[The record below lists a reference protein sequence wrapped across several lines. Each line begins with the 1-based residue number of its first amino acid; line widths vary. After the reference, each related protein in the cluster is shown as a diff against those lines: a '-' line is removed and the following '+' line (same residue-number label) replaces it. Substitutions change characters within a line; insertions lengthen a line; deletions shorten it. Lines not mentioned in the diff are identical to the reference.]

1 MKLNFKEIRIALKQ
15 MMLLSRTDLNSSS
28 GFGSPRLE
36 TKTRILLNLLVV
48 CTRVSVSRNRG
59 DRDGIRATAAKFD
72 SFNEEPKLAL
82 RRLVRRQLDIGHSGE
97 RQRRCDKNMHN
108 YAQRG
113 RHRFVNNRRPF
124 PLCPVSR
131 FLSLRRSCTGSGQS
145 RNWPRSPYDRFM
157 ARGFLSLSFSR
168 TYRGNLYKL
177 YISDTFVTN

>member
-1 MKLNFKEIRIALKQ
+1 

-36 TKTRILLNLLVV
+36 TKTRILLNLLV